1 MTCGFCGYAVENGH
15 RPECIA
21 GRTGTM
27 VSFPVAKPW
36 FDGRTFEPKVDL
48 KRLKSQQADVA
59 RAMADGGWHT
69 LHALAFRTGH
79 PEASVSARLR
89 DLRKPRWGSNLIQRR
104 RHLGGGL
111 WEYRLLRPES
121 ETAEPWWHR

>member
-1 MTCGFCGYAVENGH
+1 MLCGFCGYATENGH

-21 GRTGTM
+21 GRSTPPAVKQAT
-27 VSFPVAKPW
+27 PW

-69 LHALAFRTGH
+69 LHHLSFRTGH

-104 RHLGGGL
+104 RLMSSKGL
-111 WEYRLLRPES
+111 WEYRLLRPEV
-121 ETAEPWWHR
+121 EGKEPWWHR

>member
-1 MTCGFCGYAVENGH
+1 MLCAFCGFAPVNGH
-15 RPECIA
+15 RPFCIA
-21 GRTGTM
+21 GGATPQSM
-27 VSFPVAKPW
+27 PLPVAKPW
-36 FDGRTFEPKVDL
+36 FDGSTFAPKIDL

-89 DLRKPRWGSNLIQRR
+89 DLRKPRWGSNLIQRQR
-104 RHLGGGL
+104 RGKGL
-111 WEYRLLRPES
+111 WEYRLLRPEV
-121 ETAEPWWHR
+121 EGKEPWWHR